1 MSKNIKIDTKHATVK
16 EIDKAIE
23 KLKDLR
29 DEKCA
34 QANQKEL
41 KDVAAKFDGQWI
53 VEEKKDDNNSCIITS
68 STRVIRIDKVHNIS
82 YDFMRGLRVDAS
94 VIKVFKAM
102 TDTHGIV
109 HNSVAIDPKLSIS
122 FYDREVKV
130 VNFKKAQETLEEA
143 RKNMNSQMDRF
154 LIYTP
159 DQG

>member
-1 MSKNIKIDTKHATVK
+1 MSKNIKIDAKHATVS
-16 EIDKAIE
+16 EIDKAID

-34 QANQKEL
+34 KANQKEL
-41 KDVAAKFDGQWI
+41 KEVAAKFDGQWI
-53 VEEKKDDNNSCIITS
+53 VEEKRVDSNNLTA
-68 STRVIRIDKVHNIS
+68 STRVIRIDKVLSIS
-82 YDFMRGLRVDAS
+82 YELMKGLKVDAS
-94 VIKVFKAM
+94 VIKIFKTMA
-102 TDTHGIV
+102 DNHGFV
-109 HNSVAIDPKLSIS
+109 YNSVAIDPKLNIS

-143 RKNMNSQMDRF
+143 RKNMNNQMDNF

>member
-1 MSKNIKIDTKHATVK
+1 MSKNIKIDTKHATVR
-16 EIDKAIE
+16 EIDKAID

-53 VEEKKDDNNSCIITS
+53 VEEKKEDGCNITS
-68 STRVIRIDKVHNIS
+68 STRVIRIDKVYNIS
-82 YDFMRGLRVDAS
+82 YDIMRGLRVDAS
-94 VIKVFKAM
+94 VIKVFKTM
-102 TDTHGIV
+102 TDNHGIV

-143 RKNMNSQMDRF
+143 RKNMNSQMDNF

>member
-1 MSKNIKIDTKHATVK
+1 MSKNIKIDAKHVTVS
-16 EIDKAIE
+16 EIDKAID

-34 QANQKEL
+34 KANQKEL
-41 KDVAAKFDGQWI
+41 KEVAAKFDGQWI
-53 VEEKKDDNNSCIITS
+53 VEEKKADSNNLND
-68 STRVIRIDKVHNIS
+68 STRVIRIDKVYNIS
-82 YDFMRGLRVDAS
+82 YELMKGIKVDAS
-94 VIKVFKAM
+94 VIKVFKTM

-109 HNSVAIDPKLSIS
+109 HNSVAIDPRLAVS

-130 VNFKKAQETLEEA
+130 VNFKTAQETLEEA
-143 RKNMNSQMDRF
+143 RKNMNNHMDSF